1 MLLKTITFLDLDGNS
16 LTEDFWFH
24 LNKAE
29 VTEMELQQDG
39 GLTAY
44 LTHIVESNN
53 ATAIIGTFKDI
64 ITRSHGHRNADG
76 KGFDKSP
83 EISRK
88 FLQSDAYSELF
99 MELVTSEEAS
109 SAFIRGIVPTAMVST
124 DGVILKQAGLP
135 VPDST
140 LTSVPTVQ
148 DGMLTMIPTVPDESQ
163 LSGVATVMS
172 EPTDSGIAKVMTE
185 PTQKELMAMTHDE
198 LVAAMKAK
206 NEQLH

>member
-29 VTEMELQQDG
+29 VTEMELEQEG
-39 GLTAY
+39 GLTAH

-53 ATAIIGTFKDI
+53 ASAIIGTFKDI
-64 ITRSHGHRNADG
+64 ITRSHVLRNEDG

-83 EISRK
+83 EISRR

-99 MELVTSEEAS
+99 MELVTDADAS
-109 SAFIRGIVPTAMVST
+109 ADFIKGIVPTNMVAKGAVAS
-124 DGVILKQAGLP
+124 KQPEPL
-135 VPDST
+135 S
-140 LTSVPTVQ
+140 LVQ
-148 DGMLTMIPTVPDESQ
+148 DGMLTTVATLPKP

-172 EPTDSGIAKVMTE
+172 EPTDSGIAKVMSE
-185 PTQKELMAMTHDE
+185 PTSKELMEMTREE
-198 LVAAMKAK
+198 LVEAMKAK
-206 NEQLH
+206 NDQQRHDEQLH